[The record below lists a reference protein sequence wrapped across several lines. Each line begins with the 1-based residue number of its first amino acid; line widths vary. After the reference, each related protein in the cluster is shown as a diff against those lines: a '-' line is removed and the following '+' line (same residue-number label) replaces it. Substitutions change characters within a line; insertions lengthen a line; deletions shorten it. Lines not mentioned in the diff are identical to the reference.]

1 MMLLP
6 QRLLQET
13 GSFSSVNTFD
23 ASIALPSLSFLQHYD
38 VLLVWSSGSAAYPFK
53 ATSSSI
59 GDVLAQYWD
68 CGGSVVL
75 AVDANYDTKIAG
87 SFGAVSSGYTLM
99 DESASGA
106 MASHDALEAL
116 AEPQSPLLVGVS
128 SLGAQSNWHS
138 TGAVINGGVVV
149 ASWTSGAPL
158 VVRGT
163 KAGRPLV
170 ALNLYP
176 VSAAT
181 ASIGWTG
188 DGAALMRNAL
198 LYSACSPCGD
208 KYSNVGACLI
218 RLYAIF
224 EISNLFALGLLA
236 TLDIELHFRLTSE
249 RGGSFSRFCSLFVR
263 ALVVASSIH

>member
-68 CGGSVVL
+68 GGGSVVL

-106 MASHDALEAL
+106 MASPDALGAL
-116 AEPQSPLLVGVS
+116 VEPQSPLLVGVS
-128 SLGAQSNWHS
+128 NLSARSTWHS
-138 TGAVINGGVVV
+138 AGAVINGGIVV
-149 ASWTSGAPL
+149 ASWMSGAPL

-170 ALNLYP
+170 ALNMYP
-176 VSAAT
+176 VSAAM

-208 KYSNVGACLI
+208 KYSKVGAC
-218 RLYAIF
+218 
-224 EISNLFALGLLA
+224 SLGLHTIIAVSILVA
-236 TLDIELHFRLTSE
+236 LMRLVYTPCGDIALNFRRAE
-249 RGGSFSRFCSLFVR
+249 ECGGSDLLFSS
-263 ALVVASSIH
+263 ALR